1 MTPAPKPFE
10 ASKDQ
15 PMIKYFQSGSRM
27 SQAVVYGG
35 LVHIAGQVANDRKAG
50 LESLTSDVL
59 AKIDALLAE
68 AGTSKSRL
76 VAVNI
81 FLPQI
86 GDFEAM
92 NAIYDAWV
100 DREHLPARACV
111 EARLADPDLRI
122 EITAVAAV

>member
-1 MTPAPKPFE
+1 
-10 ASKDQ
+10 
-15 PMIKYFQSGSRM
+15 MIQYFQSGSRM

-35 LVHIAGQVANDRKAG
+35 MVYIAGQVANDRKASI
-50 LESLTSDVL
+50 ESQTRDVL
-59 AKIDALLAE
+59 AKIDQLLAE

-76 VAVNI
+76 VAVNV

-92 NAIYDAWV
+92 NSVYDAWV
-100 DREHLPARACV
+100 DPERLPARACV

>member
-1 MTPAPKPFE
+1 
-10 ASKDQ
+10 
-15 PMIKYFQSGSRM
+15 MIKYFQSGTRM
-27 SQAVVYGG
+27 SQAVVHGG
-35 LVHIAGQVANDRKAG
+35 LVHIAGQVADNRKAG
-50 LESLTSDVL
+50 IEGQTADVL

-68 AGTSKSRL
+68 AGSSKSKL

-86 GDFEAM
+86 GDFETM
-92 NAIYDAWV
+92 NKIYDAWI
-100 DREHLPARACV
+100 DPERLPARACV

>member
-1 MTPAPKPFE
+1 
-10 ASKDQ
+10 
-15 PMIKYFQSGSRM
+15 MIKHIQSGSRM

-50 LESLTSDVL
+50 LEGQTLDVL

-76 VAVNI
+76 VAVNV
-81 FLPQI
+81 FLPHI

-100 DREHLPARACV
+100 DPAHLPARACV

-122 EITAVAAV
+122 EITAMAAA